1 MRGLGIA
8 VLVLG
13 LFALVGALAMDVTV
27 SSGAGRVN
35 NIGLIAQQ
43 QNYITIGGL
52 MLLVGAVM
60 LIAGRRREAAVV
72 VSGDNRAC
80 PMCAET
86 IKVAAVKC
94 KHCGSDLSASPVVAI
109 VDQAA
114 VAGSGVDK
122 VDTQI
127 WIARAVVL
135 AVFVG
140 IILFSLTKHG

>member
-8 VLVLG
+8 VLVLA
-13 LFALVGALAMDVTV
+13 LFALVGALSMDVTV
-27 SSGAGRVN
+27 SSGTGRVN
-35 NIGLIAQQ
+35 NIGLIAEQ

-60 LIAGRRREAAVV
+60 VIAGRRREAAVG
-72 VSGDNRAC
+72 VSGDSRAC

-94 KHCGSDLSASPVVAI
+94 KHCGSDLSASPTAI
-109 VDQAA
+109 IDQAA
-114 VAGSGVDK
+114 ALGSDVDK

-127 WIARAVVL
+127 WIARAVIL
-135 AVFVG
+135 AVFIG
-140 IILFSLTKHG
+140 IILFSLIRHG